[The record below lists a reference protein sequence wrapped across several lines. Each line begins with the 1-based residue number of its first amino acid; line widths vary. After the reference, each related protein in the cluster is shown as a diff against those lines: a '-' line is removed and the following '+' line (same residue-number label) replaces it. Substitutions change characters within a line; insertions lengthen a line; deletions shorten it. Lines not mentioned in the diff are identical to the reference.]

1 MARGGRRCQTTTQFI
16 YPLLDL
22 QGACQSGKQQLAM
35 NMANDFTNISYFI
48 EKDGI
53 MKTKNYDI
61 TIIGSG
67 PGGYRAAVLATLR
80 GKKTA
85 IIENQTWGGTCLNR
99 GCVPKKDWH
108 ETAKWIEQSRH
119 FEKRGVV
126 GMALTGDMTQ
136 AWQHQHKVVETV
148 RTSYVDYLKRLGVHL
163 YNGTGCFLDPR
174 HIQIQGA
181 AGLAEIH
188 TETSVIATGSVPS
201 LPQGITTVPGK
212 ALTSDMLYDD
222 GVPSGDR
229 VIMVGGG
236 VIGTEF
242 AYIFTQLGKQV
253 EWLTHAP
260 PLAHTRYSPQAK
272 DTLKAALAALNIHPQ
287 AGFRIAR
294 IETTTAGVT
303 VFDDLGKSVQ
313 GDWLLLATGRH
324 AFTEGLG
331 LENTNVTLDD
341 RGFVRTNTMLETEEP
356 GIYAIGDAVG
366 PIMNANQALSDA
378 QIVIHNLL
386 SAEKQERDP
395 LWVPELVYSAVELAR
410 IGMDDDAAEDLG
422 FEPAVG
428 FAAFETS
435 PRALGQD
442 DSVGFVRLLA
452 DMDSGELLGGEIV
465 GRDAGELIHLLASN
479 GNRDEALRKI
489 VETRVNHPSRAE
501 ELVNAAETLAARWG
515 LEERIF
521 GATD

>member
-1 MARGGRRCQTTTQFI
+1 MGT
-16 YPLLDL
+16 
-22 QGACQSGKQQLAM
+22 S
-35 NMANDFTNISYFI
+35 
-48 EKDGI
+48 
-53 MKTKNYDI
+53 NYDI

-67 PGGYRAAVLATLR
+67 PGGYRAAVLAALR
-80 GKKTA
+80 GKKVA
-85 IIENQTWGGTCLNR
+85 IIEKQTWGGTCLNR

-119 FEKRGVV
+119 FKKRGVV
-126 GMALTGDMTQ
+126 GPALTGDMAQ
-136 AWQHQHKVVETV
+136 AWQHQHRVVETV

-163 YNGTGCFLDPR
+163 YNGAGYFLDPQR
-174 HIQIQGA
+174 LQIQGVE
-181 AGLAEIH
+181 GLTEIH
-188 TETSVIATGSVPS
+188 TETSIIATGSAPS
-201 LPQGITTVPGK
+201 LPTGIAAVPGK
-212 ALTSDMLYDD
+212 VLTSDMLYDD

-229 VIMVGGG
+229 VILVGGG

-253 EWLTHAP
+253 KWLVHSP
-260 PLAHTRYSPQAK
+260 SLAHTQYSPQAK
-272 DTLKAALAALNIHPQ
+272 DALKAALAALNIHPQ
-287 AGFRIAR
+287 AGFKISR
-294 IETTTAGVT
+294 IETAIDGVT
-303 VFDDLGKSVQ
+303 VFNDQ
-313 GDWLLLATGRH
+313 GESAQSDWLLLATGRH

-331 LENTNVTLDD
+331 LENTGVTLDD
-341 RGFVRTNTMLETEEP
+341 RGFVQTNTMLETEEP

-386 SAEKQERDP
+386 SEEKQERDP

-410 IGMDDDAAEDLG
+410 IGMNDDAAEDQG

-442 DSVGFVRLLA
+442 DSAGFVRLLA

-465 GRDAGELIHLLASN
+465 GRDAGELIHLLASS
-479 GNRDEALRKI
+479 GSRDEALRKI

-501 ELVNAAETLAARWG
+501 ELVNATETLAARWG
-515 LEERIF
+515 LEEQIF